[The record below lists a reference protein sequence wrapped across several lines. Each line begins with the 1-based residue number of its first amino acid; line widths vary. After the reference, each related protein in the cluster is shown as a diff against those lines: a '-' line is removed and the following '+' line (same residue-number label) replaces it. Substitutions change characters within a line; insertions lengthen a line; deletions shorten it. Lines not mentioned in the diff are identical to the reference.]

1 MGTLYV
7 VATPIGN
14 LADITDRAREV
25 LRTVATVV
33 AEDTRRSRKLLVGS
47 RQQRE
52 GRVVPRSQ
60 PARQAQA
67 SHGPSR
73 PRRRRLRHR
82 RRNPRSFRPR
92 RKAGRG
98 GQTRTVIPSR
108 PFPAHRPSP
117 PRSRYRVW
125 RPAARFSSDSCRA
138 AAGAACKRWKP
149 PAGPISPSLCFPLR
163 EQLDGSL
170 RSASRTSATARPSSS
185 AAS

>member
-33 AEDTRRSRKLLVGS
+33 AEDTRRSRKLLAVLGS
-47 RQQRE
+47 NARIE
-52 GRVVPRSQ
+52 SFHAHSPPGKLSQ
-60 PARQAQA
+60 VIALLDCGDVAYVTDAGTPGVSDPGA
-67 SHGPSR
+67 SWSR
-73 PRRRRLRHR
+73 
-82 RRNPRSFRPR
+82 RPDA
-92 RKAGRG
+92 K
-98 GQTRTVIPSR
+98 VIPSR

-125 RPAARFSSDSCRA
+125 RPAARYSSDSCRA
-138 AAGAACKRWKP
+138 AADIGCRRSKAP
-149 PAGPISPSLCFPLR
+149 GGPISLR
-163 EQLDGSL
+163 SYFAPRERSDRPL
-170 RSASRTSATARPSSS
+170 RSASPISEIARPWSC